1 MKKRLVKQSLMPS
14 GNLSRSG
21 KGVLLGML
29 LAAGLS
35 QARVANAHGTDIE
48 VSQSAVAVKAT
59 FDDGTPMADAQVLV
73 YSPEDLATPW
83 QKGQTDASGTYLF
96 APDAK
101 TPGAWEVTVR
111 KAGHGGTTTFVVDAA
126 GVSAGAASTVGAA
139 SPTQKWVSMAA
150 VVWGFV
156 GTALFF
162 SRRSSARQPSVNAS
176 ESVRSAVA
184 DPVSVGSPSGGQR

>member
-1 MKKRLVKQSLMPS
+1 M
-14 GNLSRSG
+14 
-21 KGVLLGML
+21 
-29 LAAGLS
+29 
-35 QARVANAHGTDIE
+35 
-48 VSQSAVAVKAT
+48 
-59 FDDGTPMADAQVLV
+59 
-73 YSPEDLATPW
+73 
-83 QKGQTDASGTYLF
+83 
-96 APDAK
+96 
-101 TPGAWEVTVR
+101 R

-162 SRRSSARQPSVNAS
+162 SRRSSTETPALDPTVLPQPVSNQPVSNQPVSRTA
-176 ESVRSAVA
+176 A